1 MHRAWGGDLIGMT
14 CMPEAK
20 LAREAQMAYALVCL
34 PTDYDCWRPHDPG
47 LGSQDL
53 IAQIMG
59 NLDSATKRSIELIKA
74 ALSDVSIL
82 KDNRSPAHDALK
94 LAVWSDKSKIDPD
107 QIERLAVLWGACF
120 D

>member
-1 MHRAWGGDLIGMT
+1 MT

-34 PTDYDCWRPHDPG
+34 PTDYDCWRTHDPNV
-47 LGSQDL
+47 GSQDL

-59 NLDSATKRSIELIKA
+59 NLDSGTKRSIELIKA
-74 ALSDVSIL
+74 ALADVSIL
-82 KDNRSPAHDALK
+82 KDNPSPAHDALK
-94 LAVWSDKSKIDPD
+94 LAVWSDKSKIDPAE
-107 QIERLAVLWGACF
+107 IERLGVLWGECF